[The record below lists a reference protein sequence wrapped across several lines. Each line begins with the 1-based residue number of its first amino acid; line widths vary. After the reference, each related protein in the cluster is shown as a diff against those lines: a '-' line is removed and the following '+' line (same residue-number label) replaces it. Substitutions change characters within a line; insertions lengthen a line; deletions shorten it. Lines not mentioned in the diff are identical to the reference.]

1 MNCVKVC
8 NTVKHFCI
16 IALGYA
22 LILTISLSLVVLVF
36 GSKALIMQDLR
47 DSGRLFLSVLS
58 SLCLGLSALVCC
70 WCSNLWNSFPV
81 CCSSLIPRRV

>member
-47 DSGRLFLSVLS
+47 DSGRF
-58 SLCLGLSALVCC
+58 SLGPVIVVFGVISFGLLLVQ
-70 WCSNLWNSFPV
+70 
-81 CCSSLIPRRV
+81 

>member
-36 GSKALIMQDLR
+36 GSKALIMQDLCVW
-47 DSGRLFLSVLS
+47 GYQ
-58 SLCLGLSALVCC
+58 
-70 WCSNLWNSFPV
+70 LWFVVGAVIFGIVSPFAAAA
-81 CCSSLIPRRV
+81 

>member
-22 LILTISLSLVVLVF
+22 LILTISLSLVVF

-47 DSGRLFLSVLS
+47 DSGRF
-58 SLCLGLSALVCC
+58 SLCPVIVVFGVISFGLLLVQ
-70 WCSNLWNSFPV
+70 
-81 CCSSLIPRRV
+81 

>member
-47 DSGRLFLSVLS
+47 DSGRF
-58 SLCLGLSALVCC
+58 SLCPVIVVFGVIGFGLLLVQ
-70 WCSNLWNSFPV
+70 
-81 CCSSLIPRRV
+81 